1 RQSLPQIDRC
11 IDFSSRPEMLF
22 NFDQANQ
29 QLNISIPQAWLAWH
43 SENWAPP
50 STWKEGVAGVLMDYN
65 LFASSYR
72 PQDGSSSTNLNA
84 YGTAGINAGAW
95 RLRSDYQLNKTDSED
110 NHDQSGGISRTYLF
124 RPLPQLGSK
133 LTLGETDFSSNIF
146 DGFSYTGAALAS
158 DDRMLPW
165 ELRGYAPQI
174 SGIAQTN
181 ATVTISQSGRVIYQK
196 KVPPGP
202 FIIDDLNQSVQGTLD
217 VKVTEEDGRVNN
229 FQVSAASTPLL
240 TRQGQVRYKLAAGQP
255 RPSMSHQTENETFF
269 SNEVS
274 WGMLSNTSL
283 YGGLLI
289 SDDDY
294 HSAAMGIGQNM
305 LWLGALSFDVTW
317 ASSHFDTQQD
327 ERGLSYRFNYSKQ
340 VDATNSTIS
349 LAAYR

>member
-1 RQSLPQIDRC
+1 
-11 IDFSSRPEMLF
+11 
-22 NFDQANQ
+22 
-29 QLNISIPQAWLAWH
+29 
-43 SENWAPP
+43 
-50 STWKEGVAGVLMDYN
+50 VLMDYN
-65 LFASSYR
+65 LFASNYR

-84 YGTAGINAGAW
+84 YGTTGINAGSW
-95 RLRSDYQLNKTDSED
+95 RLRSDYQLNNTDSED
-110 NHDQSGGISRTYLF
+110 SHEQSGGISRTYLF

-229 FQVSAASTPLL
+229 FQVSAASTPFL

-283 YGGLLI
+283 YGGLLL
-289 SDDDY
+289 SGDDY

-305 LWLGALSFDVTW
+305 LWLGALSFDVT
-317 ASSHFDTQQD
+317 
-327 ERGLSYRFNYSKQ
+327 
-340 VDATNSTIS
+340 
-349 LAAYR
+349 

>member
-133 LTLGETDFSSNIF
+133 LT
-146 DGFSYTGAALAS
+146 
-158 DDRMLPW
+158 
-165 ELRGYAPQI
+165 
-174 SGIAQTN
+174 
-181 ATVTISQSGRVIYQK
+181 
-196 KVPPGP
+196 
-202 FIIDDLNQSVQGTLD
+202 
-217 VKVTEEDGRVNN
+217 
-229 FQVSAASTPLL
+229 
-240 TRQGQVRYKLAAGQP
+240 
-255 RPSMSHQTENETFF
+255 
-269 SNEVS
+269 
-274 WGMLSNTSL
+274 
-283 YGGLLI
+283 
-289 SDDDY
+289 
-294 HSAAMGIGQNM
+294 
-305 LWLGALSFDVTW
+305 
-317 ASSHFDTQQD
+317 
-327 ERGLSYRFNYSKQ
+327 
-340 VDATNSTIS
+340 
-349 LAAYR
+349 